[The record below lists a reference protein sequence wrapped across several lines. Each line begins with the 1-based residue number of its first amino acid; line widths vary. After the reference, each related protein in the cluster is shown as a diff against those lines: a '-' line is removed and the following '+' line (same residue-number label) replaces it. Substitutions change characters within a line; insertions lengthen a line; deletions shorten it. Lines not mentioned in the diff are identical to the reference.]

1 VFTVSS
7 PPPLE
12 PVCGITVAQYQKMI
26 ESGVLTDEDQVELL
40 EGWLVP
46 KMPRDPAHIHTT
58 QTLRDLLPNLIGDGY
73 FVNTQE
79 PVMLSDSEPEPDTSI
94 LRGKR
99 SDYRRKKPQ
108 AKDVPLIIEVAN
120 STLNRDRV
128 WKKRIYAKAGFAVYW
143 IVNLDERRVE
153 VYSQPA
159 KPKGEYKIR
168 RVYKKDE
175 SVPVVLDGKEVGRL
189 SVAEIL
195 P

>member
-1 VFTVSS
+1 MFTVSS

-26 ESGVLTDEDQVELL
+26 ESGVLTDEDHVELL

-46 KMPRDPAHIHTT
+46 KMPRDPAHIHAT
-58 QTLRDLLPNLIGDGY
+58 QTLRDLLPSLIGDGY

-79 PVMLSDSEPEPDTSI
+79 PVMLSDSEPEPDASI

-99 SDYRRKKPQ
+99 SEYRRKKPK
-108 AKDVPLIIEVAN
+108 AHDVPLIIEVAN
-120 STLNRDRV
+120 STLNRDQI
-128 WKKRIYAKAGFAVYW
+128 WKKRIYARAGFAVYW
-143 IVNLDERRVE
+143 IVNLTERRVE

-159 KPKGEYKIR
+159 KAKGEYKIR
-168 RVYKKDE
+168 RVYKRDE
-175 SVPVVLDGKEVGRL
+175 SVPIVLDGKEVARL
-189 SVAEIL
+189 DVKQIL